1 MTSNA
6 DAGKSV
12 VIWGAEPIA
21 YRVRIGIDG
30 ALRVAEEIRA
40 LTSPSVVDR
49 LLSVGAH
56 SIEWQP
62 ADGPEA
68 DAWGE
73 VTLELRVASEHDA
86 RRQAAKILAKV
97 GIETS

>member
-6 DAGKSV
+6 KGV

-30 ALRVAEEIRA
+30 ALRVVEEIRS

-56 SIEWQP
+56 SIGWQP

-73 VTLELRVASEHDA
+73 VTLELRAASEHDA

>member
-6 DAGKSV
+6 KSV
-12 VIWGAEPIA
+12 VWEAEPIA

-30 ALRVAEEIRA
+30 DLRVADEIRA

-49 LLSVGAH
+49 LLLIGAH
-56 SIEWQP
+56 SLGWQP

-73 VTLELRVASEHDA
+73 LTLELRVVSEHDA